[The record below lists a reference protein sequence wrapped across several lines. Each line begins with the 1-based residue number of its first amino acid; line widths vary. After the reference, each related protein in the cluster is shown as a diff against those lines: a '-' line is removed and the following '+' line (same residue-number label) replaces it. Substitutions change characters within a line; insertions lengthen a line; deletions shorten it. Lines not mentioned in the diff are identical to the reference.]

1 MEESVAVWEVVFGR
15 QNAVEGVVTICTIGI
30 SRSAEICWACLKTGC
45 SLRIF
50 PVRNYFL
57 TCANIGLRGRDLLL
71 IADQKTYQKVQP
83 D

>member
-1 MEESVAVWEVVFGR
+1 MHYRHKPKRGNLLGVFENRRRPGF
-15 QNAVEGVVTICTIGI
+15 
-30 SRSAEICWACLKTGC
+30 
-45 SLRIF
+45 F

>member
-1 MEESVAVWEVVFGR
+1 MHYRHKPKRGNLLGVFE
-15 QNAVEGVVTICTIGI
+15 N
-30 SRSAEICWACLKTGC
+30 WLL
-45 SLRIF
+45 LRIF